1 MEYPKRFK
9 DCAVDLSKLLEIIVL
24 PEGLRVK
31 DWTNGE
37 GEYRFTTADTP
48 HYDSACFLITQMY
61 AIERISDG
69 KTCTFEVTGLKDGEE
84 VPRLVRLY
92 EVVRTIDKAIASLEQ

>member
-9 DCAVDLSKLLEIIVL
+9 DCAADLHNLLEVIVL

-31 DWTNGE
+31 DWDNGA
-37 GEYRFTTADTP
+37 GEYRFVTADTP
-48 HYDSACFLITQMY
+48 HYDSACFLATQMF

-69 KTCTFEVTGLKDGEE
+69 KTCTFEVTGLEDGLK
-84 VPRLVRLY
+84 VPRLVRLFDI
-92 EVVRTIDKAIASLEQ
+92 VRLIDRAIASLEQ